1 MVLANPTII
10 ELNMGKLDD
19 LLQRVEAREL
29 RAEDYPTIQSLIES
43 YKDLYFAVSDK
54 NANIARLRKLL
65 FGAKTEKTAR
75 VVGQRRPDGNPQ
87 APPTALPAGD
97 APVGNEALAAGSAGI
112 GRRLGR
118 RGRPGA
124 ALFGGRFGRNGERGG
139 LRVAVGGR
147 EARSPA
153 ESFAAVYHNDAI
165 AEERNLTPAERL
177 LFHQAESGPVME
189 ELHAWLVRQFA
200 ERHVEPNSG
209 LGKAIS
215 YLLRHGEALT
225 LFLRVA
231 GAPLDNNLCERAL
244 KKAQADCCC
253 YSLLFDGRGPS

>member
-1 MVLANPTII
+1 MALHFSLRSPIDDVSPYLITKVVENRSRNCRRKVKGVLLRRAADLPPPIQMCDALSRNLPHGLKTI
-10 ELNMGKLDD
+10 L
-19 LLQRVEAREL
+19 
-29 RAEDYPTIQSLIES
+29 
-43 YKDLYFAVSDK
+43 
-54 NANIARLRKLL
+54 
-65 FGAKTEKTAR
+65 
-75 VVGQRRPDGNPQ
+75 GNC
-87 APPTALPAGD
+87 
-97 APVGNEALAAGSAGI
+97 LAH
-112 GRRLGR
+112 GRRKFVD
-118 RGRPGA
+118 A
-124 ALFGGRFGRNGERGG
+124 AERFPEECRHV
-139 LRVAVGGR
+139 L
-147 EARSPA
+147 